1 MKKRTLFIFSA
12 LVVLASCNERHEK
25 KIKKIMAG

>member
-1 MKKRTLFIFSA
+1 MKKRTLYFSA
-12 LVVLASCNERHEK
+12 LVVLASCNEKHDK